1 MNLDLNAIS
10 STAIAIVPIIIAV
23 VQAVKMTGWVK
34 NQFAP
39 LVSIGVGMLIAF
51 LAHHDSADLTST
63 LLTGVIYG
71 LISSGLYSGVKT
83 TMNAT
88 QTNANGSAKNHARSQ
103 KVKTTTYESVR
114 QVEPEPERDDLH
126 RP

>member
-1 MNLDLNAIS
+1 MNLDLTSITTS
-10 STAIAIVPIIIAV
+10 AIAIVPIIIAV
-23 VQAVKMTGWVK
+23 VQAIKLTGKVK

-39 LVSIGVGMLIAF
+39 LISIAVGMAIAF
-51 LAHHDSADLTST
+51 LAHHDSVDLTST

-83 TMNAT
+83 TMNTAQSNAT
-88 QTNANGSAKNHARSQ
+88 GSAKTKANSH

-114 QVEPEPERDDLH
+114 EVEPEPERDERH